1 MYVRSTGKI
10 IARELLLSF
19 VYTTIWFVIL
29 FAVSYPV
36 DQWVGIVVIA
46 YVSLCLSRVLIAN
59 LAVFLLTRLHEY
71 GSQVAARMG
80 IERSDPTD
88 NRASRAAASLFLF
101 GVLAAI
107 FGLTL
112 TITGAWASY
121 AGLWPLGRVFDLAGW
136 AMLSVGSCMT
146 ALFFLG
152 SYLLF
157 KGGEVLSDK
166 LSSRVN
172 AIEQSKALVGSW
184 SANPAAL
191 SAPR

>member
-10 IARELLLSF
+10 MARELLLSF

-71 GSQVAARMG
+71 GSQMAARMG

-88 NRASRAAASLFLF
+88 NRASRA
-101 GVLAAI
+101 
-107 FGLTL
+107 
-112 TITGAWASY
+112 
-121 AGLWPLGRVFDLAGW
+121 
-136 AMLSVGSCMT
+136 C
-146 ALFFLG
+146 
-152 SYLLF
+152 LLYT
-157 KGGEVLSDK
+157 SP
-166 LSSRVN
+166 S
-172 AIEQSKALVGSW
+172 
-184 SANPAAL
+184 
-191 SAPR
+191 PRD